1 MSIQEYISEEKISMR
16 VRELGSQ
23 ISQDYAGEDLLV
35 ICILKG
41 AFIFCADLVRQI
53 KVPTEVEF
61 MKISTYGNAQESS
74 GEFKIELDLSTE
86 IEGKNVLI
94 VEDIV
99 DTGFTLKSLMK
110 YLENKNAKTI
120 KLASLLHKPSRSV
133 HEIKINY
140 LGFTIED
147 QFVIGHGLDFAG
159 KYRELPYIGVLNED
173 NC

>member
-1 MSIQEYISEEKISMR
+1 
-16 VRELGSQ
+16 
-23 ISQDYAGEDLLV
+23 
-35 ICILKG
+35 
-41 AFIFCADLVRQI
+41 
-53 KVPTEVEF
+53 

-86 IEGKNVLI
+86 IKGKNVLI

-147 QFVIGHGLDFAG
+147 QFVIAMG
-159 KYRELPYIGVLNED
+159 
-173 NC
+173 

>member
-1 MSIQEYISEEKISMR
+1 M
-16 VRELGSQ
+16 V
-23 ISQDYAGEDLLV
+23 
-35 ICILKG
+35 
-41 AFIFCADLVRQI
+41 F
-53 KVPTEVEF
+53 
-61 MKISTYGNAQESS
+61 
-74 GEFKIELDLSTE
+74 
-86 IEGKNVLI
+86 
-94 VEDIV
+94 IV

>member
-1 MSIQEYISEEKISMR
+1 MGIKEYISKESIKDRVKEIGKEIS
-16 VRELGSQ
+16 S
-23 ISQDYAGEDLLV
+23 DYSGESLFV

-41 AFIFCADLVRQI
+41 AFVFCADLVREI
-53 KVPTEVEF
+53 SVPTEVDF
-61 MKISTYGNAQESS
+61 MKISTYGDSQESS
-74 GEFKIELDLSTE
+74 GEFRIDLDLSNE
-86 IEGKNVLI
+86 IKGKNVLI

-110 YLENKNAKTI
+110 YFESKKAKSI
-120 KLASLLHKPSRSV
+120 KLASLLHKPSRSI
-133 HEIKINY
+133 HQINIDY

-147 QFVIGHGLDFAG
+147 KFVIGHGLDFAG